1 MPIFKKKN
9 KNGDLSIN
17 LQYIDGLPHYTEKTP
32 IVISLNTRENI
43 LEIKAIANKIFNYPE
58 VKLTFDRIIQYDIID
73 EKTILEKEKN
83 MFGRAFIG
91 TMLLGPAGTI
101 LGGISGIGKKKKNKN
116 DKFLIINYGENI
128 EDMKALTFKVVPST
142 YHLVPFI
149 KALNEYAPF
158 NPEKVKEMK
167 EKLNISDSSEE
178 KPKEIIL

>member
-9 KNGDLSIN
+9 KKGHLTIN
-17 LQYIDGLPHYTEKTP
+17 LQYVDGLPHY
-32 IVISLNTRENI
+32 ICNSSVAVSLNTDDSV
-43 LEIKAIANKIFNYPE
+43 LEVNSRVYDNPP
-58 VKLTFDRIIQYDIID
+58 VKLAFDRIIQFDIID

-101 LGGISGIGKKKKNKN
+101 LGGISGIGKKKKIKN
-116 DKFLIINYGENI
+116 DEFLIINYGENI
-128 EDMKALTFKVVPST
+128 EDMKALTFKIVPAT

-149 KALNEYAPF
+149 KALNKYAPF

-178 KPKEIIL
+178 KSKEIIL